1 MLIHNTVFHTLNNS
15 IGNNSKKLTA
25 EKRLTIPPIFDNRIT
40 KIELH
45 TYNPYANT
53 TFENSDEIRIPIQ
66 QQDLYTLPCKSFLY
80 VEGKLSL
87 PGKLELPVEG
97 ESHIDT
103 VTLENNTVA
112 FMFEEIRYELNG
124 VEIDRSR
131 NPGATTTLKNDV
143 SLSRTRS
150 SALSNA
156 GWLYGDDVQKQTA
169 TATAAIYFNFC
180 VPMSVL
186 LGFCEDYKR
195 IILDS
200 DRPIDMTFRSWDLY
214 EYPLLHTTTK
224 HTWAIKT
231 ALQMEKPRY
240 VIFALQ
246 TNRKNNLMKT
256 ATRFDHCALT
266 NIRLYLNSE
275 TYPYDDLNI
284 DFEKASCSSGVL

>member
-1 MLIHNTVFHTLNNS
+1 MFDDILNIS
-15 IGNNSKKLTA
+15 EA
-25 EKRLTIPPIFDNRIT
+25 PIFDNRIT

-103 VTLENNTVA
+103 VTLENNTGA

-131 NPGATTTLKNDV
+131 NPGATTTLKNYV

-156 GWLYGDDVQKQTA
+156 GWLYGDDGQKQTA

-186 LGFCEDYKR
+186 LGFYEDYKR
-195 IILDS
+195 IVINARHELILIRSRTDANALYS
-200 DRPIDMTFRSWDLY
+200 PSNNAKPILNLY
-214 EYPLLHTTTK
+214 K
-224 HTWAIKT
+224 I
-231 ALQMEKPRY
+231 
-240 VIFALQ
+240 
-246 TNRKNNLMKT
+246 
-256 ATRFDHCALT
+256 
-266 NIRLYLNSE
+266 
-275 TYPYDDLNI
+275 
-284 DFEKASCSSGVL
+284 